1 MRIMTYMGPR
11 QLRVSEVEDP
21 ELKENEIRIE
31 TLFSGISHGTE
42 MNVYRGLAPYF
53 RRRQDGELRLFKP
66 AADNERWT
74 YPVRSCD
81 PGVWYMGYASVGK
94 VAEVGSDVTLIRVG
108 DIVYADAPHQSQIIR
123 KETEVVKLPGTVKP
137 EHGVFFTNLM
147 TTFNGILDSNIKLG
161 DTVVVSGLGVLGQL
175 LVQMAQLS
183 GAFQTYGIDVFEK
196 RGEVAIAN
204 GADMVFNPQHGADI
218 AHEIR
223 KRTDHRGAD
232 VVLEASGSG
241 KALQEAIRIAAP
253 DTSVIALGWYQ
264 GFRHDLDLSE
274 EFHANRITIKSSQT
288 GGVNVEFRHLWNFKR
303 KQQAV
308 VELLS
313 RLKLDN
319 LITHKIP
326 YENVADAYE
335 MVDQTPSEV
344 IQVVLTY

>member
-1 MRIMTYMGPR
+1 MRIMTYTGPR
-11 QLRVSEVEDP
+11 QLRVSEVEDL

-42 MNVYRGLAPYF
+42 MNVYRGLAPFF
-53 RRRQDGELRLFKP
+53 RRRMNEEVRLFKP
-66 AADNERWT
+66 AADNEKWT

-81 PGVWYMGYASVGK
+81 PGVWYMGYASVGRI
-94 VAEVGSDVTLIRVG
+94 AEVGRDVTLIQVG

-175 LVQMAQLS
+175 MVQLAKLS
-183 GAFQTYGIDVFEK
+183 GAFKTYGVDLFEK
-196 RGEVAIAN
+196 RGEVATAN
-204 GADMVFNPQHGADI
+204 GAERVFNPRHGADI

-223 KRTDHRGAD
+223 KLTDNRGAD
-232 VVLEASGSG
+232 VVIEASGSS

-264 GFRHDLDLSE
+264 GFCHDLDLSE

-288 GGVNVEFRHLWNFKR
+288 GNVNAEFRHLWNFKR
-303 KQQAV
+303 KQQAA

-319 LITHKIP
+319 LITHRIP
-326 YENVADAYE
+326 YDHVAEAYE
-335 MVDQTPSEV
+335 MIDQAPSDI